1 MPCAEK
7 HYNKLMTIVLVNRLI
22 PNQICADLT
31 DSDAFALQTKNLNT
45 LTSGV
50 LIIFTLID

>member
-1 MPCAEK
+1 
-7 HYNKLMTIVLVNRLI
+7 MTIVLVNRLI
-22 PNQICADLT
+22 PNQIRADLT
-31 DSDAFALQTKNLNT
+31 DSDAFALQTKNVKT